1 MFMTI
6 LCLDVVPTADP
17 FVAAENFLSANDLP
31 AHYLDEVAEF
41 IIKKAGDYRGP
52 ASEMA
57 ADPFTGKS
65 TPSVFETTVELEYV
79 NLLHSYI
86 VVVESELVCR
96 YTCKST

>member
-1 MFMTI
+1 MFITI

-57 ADPFTGKS
+57 ADPFTGK
-65 TPSVFETTVELEYV
+65 
-79 NLLHSYI
+79 
-86 VVVESELVCR
+86 
-96 YTCKST
+96 